1 MEYIFGLKDGR
12 YFSFVITKV
21 RGCLPGSIYKVCPPW
36 RRVRKHSFNHF
47 NVMPQ
52 LNILSLALTHVF
64 HCINHSSSAGFC
76 DLNQKIISKNYVN
89 EFSVLPWL
97 SVDLMR
103 RVCYL
108 WRNMSSVSGGDVRKD
123 FLLATIANYFGIPL
137 RHESVARLA
146 ESPQLNNFLD
156 DGNSSLLSANLDPG
170 EDIPLFV

>member
-1 MEYIFGLKDGR
+1 M
-12 YFSFVITKV
+12 

-64 HCINHSSSAGFC
+64 HCINRSSSAGFC

-89 EFSVLPWL
+89 EFSVLPWFF
-97 SVDLMR
+97 VDLMKR
-103 RVCYL
+103 GCYL
-108 WRNMSSVSGGDVRKD
+108 WRSMSSVSAGDVRKD

-137 RHESVARLA
+137 SHESVARLA

-170 EDIPLFV
+170 ENMLLFV

>member
-1 MEYIFGLKDGR
+1 M
-12 YFSFVITKV
+12 

-76 DLNQKIISKNYVN
+76 DLNQTIISKNYVN

-97 SVDLMR
+97 FDDLMKR
-103 RVCYL
+103 GCYL
-108 WRNMSSVSGGDVRKD
+108 WRSMSSVSAGDVRKD